1 MEEIIEEPAQE
12 FTNVQSSN
20 RQSKVHTFLVLI
32 IMVNKGTM
40 VTDFFALF

>member
-1 MEEIIEEPAQE
+1 MEEIKEESAQE

-20 RQSKVHTFLVLI
+20 QQSKVHTFLVLTI
-32 IMVNKGTM
+32 IMNKGTM

>member
-1 MEEIIEEPAQE
+1 MEEIKEEPAQE

-20 RQSKVHTFLVLI
+20 HQSKVHTFLVLI

>member
-1 MEEIIEEPAQE
+1 MEEIKEEPAQE

-20 RQSKVHTFLVLI
+20 QQSKVHTFLVLI
-32 IMVNKGTM
+32 IMVNKGSM